1 MNKQITITINYKEFK
16 IIKERLDSLKD
27 DCFTYISNNL
37 SEKDLKNSIKYT
49 YEYIYIEFLD
59 IPIKKDIFNDQQ
71 LEFFTSIKDA
81 ILYNIKMEYIESIT
95 DTLNDIVQLINNI
108 ILEIY
113 LNYEIEIKLWHKD
126 KLKSLTN
133 NPDFLS
139 YYEDWFKW
147 V

>member
-1 MNKQITITINYKEFK
+1 MNKQITITIYYKEFK

-71 LEFFTSIKDA
+71 LEFFTSMKDT

-95 DTLNDIVQLINNI
+95 GTLNDIVQLINNI

-139 YYEDWFKW
+139 YYED
-147 V
+147 